1 MEKKKAI
8 VPLADGFEEIEAVT
22 IINVLRRAGIEVVSF
37 GTCGTIVTQPC
48 CPQGARGIRVCAD
61 AEFDGLNAGIAA
73 RLPDAIVLPGGMK
86 AMESFKSDARLL
98 ALIREFHAA
107 GKIVAAICASPAAL
121 ESAGILEGKHVVCHP
136 DVVGLFPPAR
146 LRAGVRVLRDGNV
159 ITGIGAGAS
168 AEFALLIVATLL
180 GEEAAADVA
189 EKMRFAPPSL

>member
-22 IINVLRRAGIEVVSF
+22 IINVLRRAGVEVVSF
-37 GTCGTIVTQPC
+37 GTRVVT
-48 CPQGARGIRVCAD
+48 GARGISVCAD
-61 AEFDGLNAGIAA
+61 AGLDGLNAGIAA

-168 AEFALLIVATLL
+168 AEFALLLVATLL

-189 EKMRFAPPSL
+189 AKMRFAPPSL